1 MASGIFW
8 TLEVESETMENVLEI
23 EHLSLSLPSKK
34 GKVPILHDVNLTVGA
49 GKILGL
55 VGESGSGKSMTA
67 FAVTRLLPGGG
78 KAELGGSIRLM
89 GRQLLGISE
98 KSMEEVRG
106 RDVSMIFQE
115 PMTCLNP
122 VFTIGTQMTDVIRT
136 HEKMGKE
143 EAEKKALVLLEEVH
157 IRNAEDVLHSY
168 PYELSGGM
176 RQRVMIA
183 IALSCKPKLLIADE
197 PTTALDVT
205 VQAQIL
211 YPIKEACRDLGTA
224 VLFISHD
231 LGVISELCDH
241 IAVMYSGHIVESGEA
256 KDVLSRPLH
265 PYTKAL
271 IGALPKFTGEGV
283 HERHGAGPVGK
294 DGRMPLCTPLQPGG
308 GRLPGGAAPCLE
320 KGNHHCVYCC
330 HPEEG

>member
-1 MASGIFW
+1 
-8 TLEVESETMENVLEI
+8 
-23 EHLSLSLPSKK
+23 
-34 GKVPILHDVNLTVGA
+34 
-49 GKILGL
+49 
-55 VGESGSGKSMTA
+55 
-67 FAVTRLLPGGG
+67 
-78 KAELGGSIRLM
+78 
-89 GRQLLGISE
+89 
-98 KSMEEVRG
+98 
-106 RDVSMIFQE
+106 
-115 PMTCLNP
+115 
-122 VFTIGTQMTDVIRT
+122 
-136 HEKMGKE
+136 
-143 EAEKKALVLLEEVH
+143 
-157 IRNAEDVLHSY
+157 
-168 PYELSGGM
+168 M

-211 YPIKEACRDLGTA
+211 YLIKEACRDLGTA

-283 HERHGAGPVGK
+283 HERLAAI
-294 DGRMPLCTPLQPGG
+294 PGMVPDPSEKMG
-308 GRLPGGAAPCLE
+308 GCRFAPRCSRAAADCWEGLPPCQE